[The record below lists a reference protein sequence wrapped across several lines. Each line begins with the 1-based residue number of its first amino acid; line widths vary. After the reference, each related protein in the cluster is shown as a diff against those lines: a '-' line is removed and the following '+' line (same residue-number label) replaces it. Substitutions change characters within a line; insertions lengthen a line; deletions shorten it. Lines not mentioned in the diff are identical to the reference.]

1 MFVTGDTH
9 GKTDWGKI
17 FDAKREGKV
26 GKDEH
31 LIIAG
36 DFGGIWYGTGRDNEL
51 LDRYAKLP
59 FNILFIDGNHE
70 NFDALNA
77 YPITVWNGGKVHKIR
92 ENVIHLMRGQ
102 VFTIDSKTIFTMG
115 GGQSIDKAW
124 RLNYEKEKNNSLK
137 RGKRPIKIWWE
148 QEMPTTEEIEE
159 ARANLAKAHYTVDYI
174 ITHTNSNL
182 FMKNYLGFEK
192 ENNVLTHFL
201 DEVFQRVTYEWWHC
215 GHFHMDQDYKEIGVS
230 VLYDRIIKL

>member
-1 MFVTGDTH
+1 
-9 GKTDWGKI
+9 
-17 FDAKREGKV
+17 
-26 GKDEH
+26 
-31 LIIAG
+31 
-36 DFGGIWYGTGRDNEL
+36 
-51 LDRYAKLP
+51 
-59 FNILFIDGNHE
+59 
-70 NFDALNA
+70 
-77 YPITVWNGGKVHKIR
+77 
-92 ENVIHLMRGQ
+92 
-102 VFTIDSKTIFTMG
+102 MG

-174 ITHTNSNL
+174 LTHTNSNL

-201 DEVFQRVTYEWWHC
+201 DEVFKRVTYGWWYC
-215 GHFHMDQDYKEIGVS
+215 GHFHIDQDYKDIGVS
-230 VLYDRIIKL
+230 VLYDGIIKL